1 MNKVYLVK
9 SFGPEDGYSNL
20 KVYSTL
26 EAAEQAAED
35 ITKLCGVKNAKD
47 DDCSEWDEFVEV
59 EVLDF
64 IEILKQ
70 NDKTQVYVE
79 NS

>member
-1 MNKVYLVK
+1 MSKVYLVK

-26 EAAEQAAED
+26 EAAEQYAED
-35 ITKLCGVKNAKD
+35 LAKRCGVKLASD
-47 DDCSEWDEFVEV
+47 DDCQGNDEFVEV

-64 IEILKQ
+64 IEISKQ
-70 NDKTQVYVE
+70 NDKTQVYGE
-79 NS
+79 IS